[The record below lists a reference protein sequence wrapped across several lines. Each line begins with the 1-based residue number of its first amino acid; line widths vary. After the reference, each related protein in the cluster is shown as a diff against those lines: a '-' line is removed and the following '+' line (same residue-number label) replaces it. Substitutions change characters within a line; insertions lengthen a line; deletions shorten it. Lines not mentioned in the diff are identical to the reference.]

1 MLYIFF
7 NKLYYGNNET
17 ATDGCVCLFGYVDG
31 EKRQHTQRT
40 IALAV
45 GGVAVLGFVIVC
57 LLVLKSAMKKKSK
70 YDSY

>member
-1 MLYIFF
+1 MIYIFVISYIMEIM
-7 NKLYYGNNET
+7 KQPLR
-17 ATDGCVCLFGYVDG
+17 GCVCVCVDG

>member
-1 MLYIFF
+1 MDI
-7 NKLYYGNNET
+7 
-17 ATDGCVCLFGYVDG
+17 DVYVDG

-40 IALAV
+40 IALVV

-70 YDSY
+70 YDAYWVFI